1 VKNHLKETNSSIS
14 FEELVFSS
22 DTSKRQAITPKK
34 KKPVENDQPQSV
46 HLDNSGVLHDEPNL
60 LEVWS
65 RKTVQNQ
72 TGQTAGNW
80 DTYLYKY
87 K

>member
-1 VKNHLKETNSSIS
+1 LKETNSSII

-34 KKPVENDQPQSV
+34 KKPVKNDQPQSV
-46 HLDNSGVLHDEPNL
+46 QLDNSVVLHDDPNL
-60 LEVWS
+60 PEGCS
-65 RKTVQNQ
+65 RKAVQNQ
-72 TGQTAGNW
+72 TGQTAGDW
-80 DTYLYKY
+80 DTHLYKY